1 MRYGKAFGK
10 RDPELIEDDVV
21 RILIGVPDAGEES
34 PTQQVPPQVIRL
46 LNVLKEGELN
56 RGLLMEKLGPHCSL
70 VIGTDIKFLE
80 FIMFMHDAEDQA
92 YYEQMKGRST
102 NVISLDELYKVI
114 HDAPGENRFVA
125 SGFCKSKEVHS

>member
-56 RGLLMEKLGPHCSL
+56 RGLLMERLELHDRKSFGKNYLQSALEQDLIEMTQPDSPKSPTQKYRL
-70 VIGTDIKFLE
+70 TDAGKHFLKS
-80 FIMFMHDAEDQA
+80 MQA
-92 YYEQMKGRST
+92 
-102 NVISLDELYKVI
+102 
-114 HDAPGENRFVA
+114 
-125 SGFCKSKEVHS
+125 